1 VESPYIEIGVVG
13 TVYYFL
19 FFLVVIPF
27 LGYFEKLLVRVAAEA
42 K

>member
-1 VESPYIEIGVVG
+1 VESPYIEIGQIA
-13 TVYYFL
+13 TVFYFL

-27 LGYFEKLLVRVAAEA
+27 LGYFEKLLVKVAADA

>member
-1 VESPYIEIGVVG
+1 VESPYIEIGQVA
-13 TVYYFL
+13 TAFYFL

-27 LGYFEKLLVRVAAEA
+27 LGCFEKLLVKVAAEA